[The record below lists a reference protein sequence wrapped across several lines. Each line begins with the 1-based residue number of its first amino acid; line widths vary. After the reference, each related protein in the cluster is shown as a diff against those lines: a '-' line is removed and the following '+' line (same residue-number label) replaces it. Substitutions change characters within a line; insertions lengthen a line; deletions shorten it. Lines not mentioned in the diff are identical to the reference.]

1 MADTKTIGKAATE
14 APLPVPAVA
23 HPSPGEAGPG
33 SASPAPAVDWPS
45 KEAQVLLQAAKN
57 APAELANLPHTV
69 AETLPRKLAPM
80 EAYLNAELP
89 VLEALPLQDLI
100 FGGSVLVAVVI
111 VQAIGIRLL
120 TARFEKRALDIEK
133 GPAWW
138 SVDLLLGFTVFRM
151 LGLHLASIVLWSAAL
166 FYGGIIPEWGPA
178 ARFVALSYTTLGS
191 DRVLSAEWH
200 MLSPIIAISGMF
212 TFAWTASVL
221 VNIIGR
227 CDELRGVRQ
236 NTRQAR
242 RTKKSGG
249 KPDGSSGAVT
259 ADGQRTQEGA

>member
-33 SASPAPAVDWPS
+33 SASPAPADWQS

-100 FGGSVLVAVVI
+100 FGGGVLVAVVI

-166 FYGGIIPEWGPA
+166 FTVASSRSGVRLHA
-178 ARFVALSYTTLGS
+178 SSRFPTPPWVA
-191 DRVLSAEWH
+191 
-200 MLSPIIAISGMF
+200 
-212 TFAWTASVL
+212 TASCRRNGICSHRSL
-221 VNIIGR
+221 PSRGCSPLPGR
-227 CDELRGVRQ
+227 P
-236 NTRQAR
+236 A
-242 RTKKSGG
+242 SW
-249 KPDGSSGAVT
+249 
-259 ADGQRTQEGA
+259 